1 MIRKRKNFLVY
12 KTKRYL
18 IFLFCSKLIF
28 SQSVSYYS
36 KSVNPGKSD
45 EFTQD
50 FTIYRIGKEIRAS
63 YRTISGRYDS
73 PNCYYFGEADTVN
86 QNIIYL
92 NSICSSEGESYDGG
106 KIKVEFKLNNSQLNV
121 NGEIL
126 KKAEQYK
133 SFEDKFNLMFA
144 YNNSNTRDDFLY
156 EFGNIEV
163 IEKMKKREL
172 KEQERIMKLVKKS
185 NEEAN
190 LKREQFKKK
199 EKEEKKEKPKNLKL
213 IALCLVYEVANADN
227 DIDIR
232 EKDLILEKIKESVD
246 VSVLTEKEIFDVI
259 QEESQK
265 RVSFYDIIHD
275 INKNLDKK
283 EKVDVLKMLWEIA
296 YADKVLDVDEE
307 RIIRRSA
314 EMLGIKPSI
323 VLKTKE
329 EFKNQ

>member
-1 MIRKRKNFLVY
+1 M
-12 KTKRYL
+12 
-18 IFLFCSKLIF
+18 F
-28 SQSVSYYS
+28 S
-36 KSVNPGKSD
+36 
-45 EFTQD
+45 F
-50 FTIYRIGKEIRAS
+50 
-63 YRTISGRYDS
+63 
-73 PNCYYFGEADTVN
+73 
-86 QNIIYL
+86 
-92 NSICSSEGESYDGG
+92 
-106 KIKVEFKLNNSQLNV
+106 
-121 NGEIL
+121 
-126 KKAEQYK
+126 
-133 SFEDKFNLMFA
+133 
-144 YNNSNTRDDFLY
+144 
-156 EFGNIEV
+156 
-163 IEKMKKREL
+163 
-172 KEQERIMKLVKKS
+172 
-185 NEEAN
+185 
-190 LKREQFKKK
+190 FKK
-199 EKEEKKEKPKNLKL
+199 KEEKKEQPKNLKL

-232 EKDLILEKIKESVD
+232 EKDLILEKIKESLD

-323 VLKTKE
+323 VLQTKE